1 MALLAGRLLVAML
14 FLVFAARYA
23 ETFAVTAASFA
34 RMGLPQP
41 YVMVGLAIA
50 IQAIA
55 GLMLAFG
62 WRARWAAWALVAY
75 VLAATLIAHRFWEY
89 DPAYAANQMAHFFK
103 NLALGG
109 ALLLIGSVGPGPYS
123 IDKS

>member
-1 MALLAGRLLVAML
+1 VALLAGRLLLATL

-23 ETFAVTAASFA
+23 ETFAVTAAGFA

-50 IQAIA
+50 IQAVA
-55 GLMLAFG
+55 GLMLALG
-62 WRARWAAWALVAY
+62 WRARGAAWALLAY

-103 NLALGG
+103 NLALAG
-109 ALLLIGSVGPGPYS
+109 ALLVIGSVGPGRYS
-123 IDKS
+123 IGKS